1 MKQGINTKNFVF
13 SAQFLEIQIMQNI
26 QKIRQYF
33 FKFDGLPSSYM
44 QNIIAYS
51 KTILHNI
58 LTKKQISDTL
68 AVIEKGE
75 SAMLYDILFTLDRD
89 RRFQSV
95 AWGSQETE
103 TLYRDLFERWVAD
116 RLLAGTAFALPEG
129 EDSGRLVWEEAAFTF
144 LILPAPADGSYL
156 LLKRED
162 NRPYLLA
169 RALDQ
174 IGDGVQIY
182 DKNACAV
189 YFNKASRGISH
200 IPSGVNVE
208 GRHLLDM
215 YNLDESISTIMT
227 VLQTQAPVIDRVDSF
242 RTNNFSMAPIA
253 SANTSYPIF
262 REGELL
268 GAVVFEQTAEIV
280 EKNIK
285 KMEATR
291 RAISSFRNKPPKI
304 SFSGYTFDNVIG
316 SCAKLREAVAL
327 AKRVAPQDS
336 PILLVGETGTGKEI
350 FAQSIHR
357 ASRRRS
363 GKFLAINCAA
373 IPDTLIES
381 LLFGTQKGSFTGSE
395 DKAGYF
401 EEASGGT
408 LFLDELN
415 SMSLAMQSKILR
427 VIQEK
432 TFRRV
437 GGHKDLKLDVRIISS
452 CNEDPFKGISENT
465 FRRDL
470 FYRLSTVMIELP
482 PLREHLE
489 DLDELIRY
497 HLDATAYQ
505 FVRGITEVTPEVRTL
520 LRGYHWPGNVRELF
534 HVLDYAQNVADAS
547 VMETRHL
554 PPYLLKNQAA
564 PAPARPVDFS
574 RETLQGLMDQYER
587 QIIAQA
593 LDHCGYNISQTAQ
606 MLGILRQSLQ
616 YRIRKYGLIF

>member
-1 MKQGINTKNFVF
+1 
-13 SAQFLEIQIMQNI
+13 
-26 QKIRQYF
+26 
-33 FKFDGLPSSYM
+33 
-44 QNIIAYS
+44 
-51 KTILHNI
+51 
-58 LTKKQISDTL
+58 
-68 AVIEKGE
+68 
-75 SAMLYDILFTLDRD
+75 MLYDILFTLD
-89 RRFQSV
+89 QSDCFRTV
-95 AWGSQETE
+95 AWGSKEAE
-103 TLYRDLFERWVAD
+103 ELYRDLFESWAAVRRPARD
-116 RLLAGTAFALPEG
+116 AFDLPREG
-129 EDSGRLVWEEAAFTF
+129 DSGALLWEENTF
-144 LILPAPADGSYL
+144 HFQLLPAPEGGRWL

-174 IGDGVQIY
+174 ITDGVQIY

-208 GRHLLDM
+208 GRHLLDL
-215 YNLDESISTIMT
+215 YNLDETVSTTMT
-227 VLQTQAPVIDRVDSF
+227 ALQTQAPVIDRVDSF
-242 RTNNFSMAPIA
+242 RANDFSAVPIA

-280 EKNIK
+280 DKNIK
-285 KMEATR
+285 KLEATR
-291 RAISSFRNKPPKI
+291 QALSSFQNKPPKI

-316 SCAKLREAVAL
+316 NCPKLRQAVEL
-327 AKRVAPQDS
+327 ARRVAPQDS

-357 ASRRRS
+357 SSRRRG

-373 IPDTLIES
+373 VPETLIES
-381 LLFGTQKGSFTGSE
+381 LLFGTKKGSFTGSE
-395 DKAGYF
+395 DKAGYL
-401 EEASGGT
+401 EEAAGGT

-427 VIQEK
+427 VLQEK

-437 GGHKDLKLDVRIISS
+437 GGSQELKLDVRVISS
-452 CNEDPFKGISENT
+452 CNEDPFKAVAENT

-489 DLDELIRY
+489 DLEELIRY
-497 HLDATAYQ
+497 HLEATAYQ
-505 FVRGITEVTPEVRTL
+505 FVHAVTQIDPEVYTL
-520 LRGYHWPGNVRELF
+520 LRAYRWPGNVRELF
-534 HVLDYAQNVADAS
+534 HVLDYAQNVTDS
-547 VMETRHL
+547 QVMEVRHL
-554 PPYLLKNQAA
+554 PPYLLKHRNEPAA
-564 PAPARPVDFS
+564 SLPAIDFS
-574 RETLQGLMDQYER
+574 RESLQGLMDEYEK
-587 QIIAQA
+587 QVIALA
-593 LDHCGYNISQTAQ
+593 LDHCGYNISRTAQ
-606 MLGILRQSLQ
+606 TLGILRQSLQ

>member
-1 MKQGINTKNFVF
+1 
-13 SAQFLEIQIMQNI
+13 
-26 QKIRQYF
+26 
-33 FKFDGLPSSYM
+33 
-44 QNIIAYS
+44 
-51 KTILHNI
+51 
-58 LTKKQISDTL
+58 
-68 AVIEKGE
+68 
-75 SAMLYDILFTLDRD
+75 MLYDILFTLD
-89 RRFQSV
+89 QSDCFRAV
-95 AWGSQETE
+95 AWGSREAE
-103 TLYRDLFERWVAD
+103 ELYRDLFESWAAVRRPARD
-116 RLLAGTAFALPEG
+116 AFDLPRER
-129 EDSGRLVWEEAAFTF
+129 DSGALLWEENTF
-144 LILPAPADGSYL
+144 HFQFLPAPEGGRWL

-174 IGDGVQIY
+174 ITDGVQIY

-208 GRHLLDM
+208 GRHLLDL
-215 YNLDESISTIMT
+215 YNLDETVSTTMT
-227 VLQTQAPVIDRVDSF
+227 ALQTQAPVIDRVDSF
-242 RTNNFSMAPIA
+242 RANDFSAVPIA

-280 EKNIK
+280 DKNIK
-285 KMEATR
+285 KLEATR
-291 RAISSFRNKPPKI
+291 QALSSFQNKPPKI

-316 SCAKLREAVAL
+316 NCPKLRQAVEL
-327 AKRVAPQDS
+327 ARRVAPQDS

-357 ASRRRS
+357 SSRRRG

-373 IPDTLIES
+373 VPETLIES
-381 LLFGTQKGSFTGSE
+381 LLFGTKKGSFTGSE
-395 DKAGYF
+395 DKAGYL
-401 EEASGGT
+401 EEAAGGT

-427 VIQEK
+427 VLQEK

-437 GGHKDLKLDVRIISS
+437 GGSQELKLDVRVISS
-452 CNEDPFKGISENT
+452 CNEDPFKAVAENT

-489 DLDELIRY
+489 DLEELIRY
-497 HLDATAYQ
+497 HLEATAYQ
-505 FVRGITEVTPEVRTL
+505 FVHAVTQIDPEVYTL
-520 LRGYHWPGNVRELF
+520 LRAYRWPGNVRELF
-534 HVLDYAQNVADAS
+534 HVLDYAQNVTDS
-547 VMETRHL
+547 QVMEVRHL
-554 PPYLLKNQAA
+554 PPYLLKHRNEPAA
-564 PAPARPVDFS
+564 ALPAIDFS
-574 RETLQGLMDQYER
+574 RESLQGLMDEYEK
-587 QIIAQA
+587 QVIALA
-593 LDHCGYNISQTAQ
+593 LDHCGYNISRTAQ
-606 MLGILRQSLQ
+606 TLGILRQSLQ

>member
-1 MKQGINTKNFVF
+1 
-13 SAQFLEIQIMQNI
+13 
-26 QKIRQYF
+26 
-33 FKFDGLPSSYM
+33 
-44 QNIIAYS
+44 
-51 KTILHNI
+51 
-58 LTKKQISDTL
+58 
-68 AVIEKGE
+68 
-75 SAMLYDILFTLDRD
+75 MLYDILFTLDRED
-89 RRFQSV
+89 RFRSV
-95 AWGSQETE
+95 AWGSREAE
-103 TLYRDLFERWVAD
+103 DLYRDLFESWAA
-116 RLLAGTAFALPEG
+116 AGRKLDTAFRLPEG
-129 EDSGRLVWEEAAFTF
+129 ADSGQFLWEENAFAF
-144 LILPAPADGSYL
+144 L
-156 LLKRED
+156 LLPGPDGTRYLMLKGED
-162 NRPYLLA
+162 NRLYLLA

-174 IGDGVQIY
+174 ISDGAQIY
-182 DKNACAV
+182 DKNACVV
-189 YFNKASRGISH
+189 YFNRASRGISH

-208 GRHLLDM
+208 GRHLLDL
-215 YNLDESISTIMT
+215 YNLEESVSTTMT
-227 VLQTQAPVIDRVDSF
+227 ALQTQAPVIDRVDSF
-242 RTNNFSMAPIA
+242 RINDFSKDPIA

-262 REGELL
+262 RDGELI

-285 KMEATR
+285 KLEATR
-291 RAISSFRNKPPKI
+291 RALGSFQNQQPKV

-316 SCAKLREAVAL
+316 HCQKLRDAVAL
-327 AKRVAPQDS
+327 AKRVATQDS

-373 IPDTLIES
+373 VPETLIES

-401 EEASGGT
+401 EEAAGGT

-437 GGHKDLKLDVRIISS
+437 GGNKDLKLDVRVVSS
-452 CNEDPFKGISENT
+452 CNEDPFKAISENT

-489 DLDELIRY
+489 DLEELVRY
-497 HLDATAYQ
+497 HLEATAYQ
-505 FVRGITEVTPEVRTL
+505 FVHGITEIEPEVYVL
-520 LRGYHWPGNVRELF
+520 LRAYHWPGNVRELF
-534 HVLDYAQNVADAS
+534 HVLDYAQNVTDSS
-547 VMETRHL
+547 VMGARHL
-554 PPYLLKNQAA
+554 PPYLLKRRAA
-564 PAPARPVDFS
+564 PATAPRPIDFTQS
-574 RETLQGLMDQYER
+574 LQGLMDDYER
-587 QIIAQA
+587 QVIAQA
-593 LDHCGYNISQTAQ
+593 LEHCGYNISQTAHT
-606 MLGILRQSLQ
+606 LGILRQSLQ